1 MRDVT
6 LCNIIFLLLGVASFL
21 LGLVNLG
28 SSSSQ
33 YVGWM
38 VVAGVG
44 AVMFG
49 AVNLYLILAE
59 EKKIEKHTKLAEDLF
74 MRTFGKKADKA
85 EPILR
90 KTCTLDTL
98 AQILS
103 DETMRAKF
111 RSGKKVYKGTVDVK
125 NEVLY
130 MEEPELAPVYAD
142 ESIPLWKEVSKLHKN
157 GMPKKVEYYDGNEF
171 PHGEEYL
178 DENGALKKGSWRRHK
193 GREEYW
199 NPKKQE
205 WEPI

>member
-6 LCNIIFLLLGVASFL
+6 LCNIIAFLFGLASLLLA
-21 LGLVNLG
+21 LVYLG

-33 YVGWM
+33 YVRWI
-38 VVAGVG
+38 VVTGAG
-44 AVMFG
+44 AVIFG
-49 AVNLYLILAE
+49 AVNLYLVLAQQKE
-59 EKKIEKHTKLAEDLF
+59 IEKRTKLAEDLF
-74 MRTFGKKADKA
+74 IRTFGKKADKV

-90 KTCTLDTL
+90 EICTLGPL

-103 DETMRAKF
+103 DKTMRAKF

-125 NEVLY
+125 NEVLHI
-130 MEEPELAPVYAD
+130 EEPELVPVYAD

-157 GMPKKVEYYDGNEF
+157 GTPKKVEYYDGNEF
-171 PHGEEYL
+171 PLGEEYF
-178 DENGALKKGSWRRHK
+178 DENGGLKKGSWRRYK

-199 NPKKQE
+199 NPEKQE